1 MSGVVSGWSLNSCLT
16 MFGWCLRD
24 VWVYSDE
31 VCLCREKSETKNM
44 PWIQRPSAKSSEQS
58 QEKSNE
64 SNNMSHLCHVL
75 SWGQMS
81 QASRLMFFLA
91 LTSTMGMSPPQSS
104 ANKPSS
110 ESICRVCWGSAPSWF
125 EDHQTK
131 MSPNV
136 KQTNTS
142 GKLTQHTTPIARF
155 HVSFSIN
162 SWWTHVNP
170 SELQDASM
178 TSAWRQHDA
187 CKTQPRDHRVTT
199 ESPPSHHQDTS
210 RPGRQPGTRRR
221 LSAFRINSP
230 KLSLYWGI

>member
-1 MSGVVSGWSLNSCLT
+1 M
-16 MFGWCLRD
+16 
-24 VWVYSDE
+24 
-31 VCLCREKSETKNM
+31 
-44 PWIQRPSAKSSEQS
+44 I
-58 QEKSNE
+58 
-64 SNNMSHLCHVL
+64 CHVL

-125 EDHQTK
+125 KDHQTK

-162 SWWTHVNP
+162 SWWTHVNA

-178 TSAWRQHDA
+178 TSAWRLQD
-187 CKTQPRDHRVTT
+187 TTERPPRKHQKNTKRPSAPPRHHRDTTETPPSHHWVTT
-199 ESPPSHHQDTS
+199 ESTPGHIPP
-210 RPGRQPGTRRR
+210 RPAAGNPTAPVG
-221 LSAFRINSP
+221 L
-230 KLSLYWGI
+230 